1 MSQNSDAPK
10 PTAME
15 IQNENIKTL
24 ILDIRERIGRPV
36 SNRVVM
42 ATIESLGI
50 RNKDT
55 ETDYGIPSIYEL
67 ADLVYYELTTAEE
80 HIGAKNLKE
89 KEVLESGPRM
99 IQLSD
104 YFWVKTK
111 IFLKYYP
118 KGILHLIPILLQIAA
133 IVVFGYSLWTF
144 VGFNQVQSTAVV
156 LGVIIGLVSTGG
168 FVQVIGKQASFYYN
182 HEDFVMVRET
192 VNYLLKA
199 GSISIGLVLAVIFVC
214 NFFFHVYPYEVLLI
228 VFVYAFLIGLLLL
241 LLAPLHTIQQRWVIS
256 LAIITGTGVA
266 ITLKTQTV
274 LMTYFTHWIGIATA
288 VIIAKVFLSVYF
300 HRKIGNKKAMT
311 NLRVKSAIILYHN
324 YKYFLYGIF
333 VYVFIFTDRILA
345 WSCPQENG
353 PLPFIVLFEKNYELG
368 MDMAILMFLLLA
380 GVLEFSIAS
389 FTRFL
394 DITQKVTAYNKPEF
408 FNAQLKKMY
417 WQHIGFLLLTAAGIF
432 VLIYYM
438 MYASW
443 GYSGQF
449 NEELLGVS
457 VKVCVLGS
465 IGYLLLAWG
474 MLNTLYLF
482 TLGQPSK
489 PLKAI
494 ITAVLVNLIVGFVL
508 SRFVS
513 YEYSVVGMICGAGVF
528 MLMTM
533 RANMKFFNNLDYHY
547 YAAY

>member
-1 MSQNSDAPK
+1 
-10 PTAME
+10 ME

-55 ETDYGIPSIYEL
+55 EADFGISSIYEL
-67 ADLVYYELTTAEE
+67 ADLVSFELTTAEE

-89 KEVLESGPRM
+89 REVLATGPKM

-104 YFWVKTK
+104 YLWVRTK
-111 IFLKYYP
+111 IFLEYYP
-118 KGILHLIPILLQIAA
+118 KGILHLIPVLLQIVA
-133 IVVFGYSLWTF
+133 IVIFGYSLWTY

-168 FVQVIGKQASFYYN
+168 FVQVIGKQASFFWN
-182 HEDFVMVRET
+182 HEDYVMVEQT

-199 GSISIGLVLAVIFVC
+199 GSASIGLVLALIFVC
-214 NFFFHVYPYEVLLI
+214 NFFFHIYPYEMLMV

-256 LAIITGTGVA
+256 LAIISGTAVA
-266 ITLKTQTV
+266 ITLKEHTV
-274 LMTYFTHWIGIATA
+274 LMTYFTHWIGILVA
-288 VIIAKVFLSVYF
+288 VIIAKIFLVMF
-300 HRKIGNKKAMT
+300 FRKKIGRKKAIS
-311 NLRVKSAIILYHN
+311 NLRVPSAIIVYHN
-324 YKYFLYGIF
+324 YRYFLYGIF
-333 VYVFIFTDRILA
+333 IYVFIFIDRILA
-345 WSCPQENG
+345 WSCPQGNG
-353 PLPFIVLFEKNYELG
+353 PLPFVVLFEKYYELG
-368 MDMAILMFLLLA
+368 MDMAILVFLLLA

-394 DITQKVTAYNKPEF
+394 DIGQKVTAYNNRHF
-408 FNAQLKKMY
+408 FNNQLKKMY
-417 WQHIGFLLLTAAGIF
+417 WQHVGFLLLTAAAIF
-432 VLIYYM
+432 ILIYFL

-449 NEELLGVS
+449 NEELRGVS
-457 VKVCVLGS
+457 VKVCVLGG
-465 IGYLLLAWG
+465 IGYLFLAWG

-482 TLGQPSK
+482 TLGKPAK

-494 ITAVLVNLIVGFVL
+494 ITACLVNLVVGFVA
-508 SRFVS
+508 SRFIS
-513 YEYSVVGMICGAGVF
+513 YEYSVVGMVAGAAIF
-528 MLMTM
+528 MAMTL
-533 RANMKFFNNLDYHY
+533 RANIKFFNNLDYHY

>member
-1 MSQNSDAPK
+1 
-10 PTAME
+10 ME
-15 IQNENIKTL
+15 IQNENIKSL

-36 SNRVVM
+36 SNRVVV

-55 ETDYGIPSIYEL
+55 EADFGIPSVYEL
-67 ADLVYYELTTAEE
+67 ADLVFYELTTSEE
-80 HIGAKNLKE
+80 HIGAKNAKE
-89 KEVLESGPRM
+89 KEALATGPKM
-99 IQLSD
+99 IQISD
-104 YFWVKTK
+104 YLWVKTK
-111 IFLKYYP
+111 IFFKYYP
-118 KGILHLIPILLQIAA
+118 KGILHLLPVLLQIVA
-133 IVVFGYSLWTF
+133 IVVFGYSLWTY

-168 FVQVIGKQASFYYN
+168 FVQVIGKQASFYWN
-182 HEDFVMVRET
+182 HEDYVMVRET
-192 VNYLLKA
+192 VNYLLRA
-199 GSISIGLVLAVIFVC
+199 GSVSIGLVLAVIFVC
-214 NFFFHVYPYEVLLI
+214 NFFFHIYPYEVLLV

-256 LAIITGTGVA
+256 LAIITGTAVA
-266 ITLKTQTV
+266 ILLKEKTI
-274 LMTYFTHWIGIATA
+274 LMTYVTHWIGIATA
-288 VIIAKVFLSVYF
+288 VIIAKVFLVVF
-300 HRKIGNKKAMT
+300 FNKKIGKKKAIT

-345 WSCPQENG
+345 WSCPQGNG

-389 FTRFL
+389 FTKFL
-394 DITQKVTAYNKPEF
+394 DIGQKVTAYNSPEL
-408 FNAQLKKMY
+408 FNRQLKKMY
-417 WQHIGFLLLTAAGIF
+417 WQHIGFLFLTAIAVF
-432 VLIYYM
+432 ALIYQI
-438 MYASW
+438 MYAKW

-449 NEELLGVS
+449 GEDLQNVS
-457 VKVCVLGS
+457 VKVCVLGG

-482 TLGQPSK
+482 TLGKPSK

-494 ITAVLVNLIVGFVL
+494 ITACLVNVTLGFFL

-513 YEYSVVGMICGAGVF
+513 YEYSVLGMMIGAGIF
-528 MLMTM
+528 MAMTLK
-533 RANMKFFNNLDYHY
+533 ANLKFFNNLDYHY

>member
-1 MSQNSDAPK
+1 MNQNSESPK

-24 ILDIRERIGRPV
+24 IIDIRERIGRPV
-36 SNRVVM
+36 SNRVVV

-55 ETDYGIPSIYEL
+55 EADFGIPSIYEL
-67 ADLVYYELTTAEE
+67 ADLVYYELTTSED

-89 KEVLESGPRM
+89 KEALETGPKM

-104 YFWVKTK
+104 YMWVKTK

-118 KGILHLIPILLQIAA
+118 KGILHLLPVLLQIVA
-133 IVVFGYSLWTF
+133 IVIFGYSLWTY

-182 HEDFVMVRET
+182 HEDYVMVRET

-199 GSISIGLVLAVIFVC
+199 GSVSIGVVLAMIFVC
-214 NFFFHVYPYEVLLI
+214 NFFFHIYPYEVLLV

-256 LAIITGTGVA
+256 LAIITGTAVA
-266 ITLKTQTV
+266 ITLKEQTT
-274 LMTYFTHWIGIATA
+274 LMTYITHWIGIATA
-288 VIIAKVFLSVYF
+288 VVIAKVFLVLFFRSKI
-300 HRKIGNKKAMT
+300 RKNKSHS

-333 VYVFIFTDRILA
+333 VYIFIFTDRILA
-345 WSCPQENG
+345 WSCPQSNG

-368 MDMAILMFLLLA
+368 MDMAILVFLLLA

-389 FTRFL
+389 FTKFL
-394 DITQKVTAYNKPEF
+394 DIGQKVTAYNNPEF
-408 FNAQLKKMY
+408 FNKQLKKMY
-417 WQHIGFLLLTAAGIF
+417 WQHIGFLFLTSAAVF
-432 VLIYYM
+432 VLIYYI

-449 NEELLGVS
+449 NEELLSVS
-457 VKVCVLGS
+457 VKVCVIGG
-465 IGYLLLAWG
+465 IGYMLLAWG

-494 ITAVLVNLIVGFVL
+494 ITACLVNLVVGFVL
-508 SRFVS
+508 SRFVA
-513 YEYSVVGMICGAGVF
+513 YEYSVIGMLVGAAVF
-528 MLMTM
+528 MLMTL
-533 RANMKFFNNLDYHY
+533 RANIKFFNNLDYHY

>member
-1 MSQNSDAPK
+1 LNQNSAPK

-15 IQNENIKTL
+15 TQNENIKTL
-24 ILDIRERIGRPV
+24 ITDIRDRIGRPV
-36 SNRVVM
+36 SNRVVV

-55 ETDYGIPSIYEL
+55 ETDYGIPSIHEL
-67 ADLVYYELTTAEE
+67 ADLVYYELTTSEE

-89 KEVLESGPRM
+89 KEALASGPKM

-111 IFLKYYP
+111 IFFEYYP

-133 IVVFGYSLWTF
+133 IVVFGYSLWTY

-182 HEDFVMVRET
+182 HEDYVMVRET

-199 GSISIGLVLAVIFVC
+199 GSVSIGLVLAVIFVC
-214 NFFFHVYPYEVLLI
+214 NFFFHIYPYEVLLI

-256 LAIITGTGVA
+256 LAIISGTATA
-266 ITLKTQTV
+266 ITLKTQSDLT
-274 LMTYFTHWIGIATA
+274 TYFTHWIGIATA
-288 VIIAKVFLSVYF
+288 VIIAKVFLTVYF
-300 HRKIGNKKAMT
+300 RVKIDKKKATT
-311 NLRVKSAIILYHN
+311 NLRVKSAIVLYHN

-345 WSCPQENG
+345 WSCPQGEG

-394 DITQKVTAYNKPEF
+394 DITQRITAYNTPEF
-408 FNAQLKKMY
+408 FNKQLKKMY
-417 WQHIGFLLLTAAGIF
+417 WQHIGFLFLTATCVF

-449 NEELLGVS
+449 NEELLGIS
-457 VKVCVLGS
+457 IKVCVLGA

-482 TLGQPSK
+482 TLGQPAK
-489 PLKAI
+489 PLTAI
-494 ITAVLVNLIVGFVL
+494 MTGCLVNLLVGFIL
-508 SRFVS
+508 SRFIS
-513 YEYSVVGMICGAGVF
+513 YEYSVLGMVFGAAVF
-528 MLMTM
+528 MLMTL
-533 RANMKFFNNLDYHY
+533 RANMKFFNNLDYYY

>member
-1 MSQNSDAPK
+1 
-10 PTAME
+10 ME

-36 SNRVVM
+36 SNRVVV

-55 ETDYGIPSIYEL
+55 ESDFGIPSIYEL

-89 KEVLESGPRM
+89 QEAVSGGPKV

-111 IFLKYYP
+111 IFFTYYP
-118 KGILHLIPILLQIAA
+118 KGILHLLPILLQIAA
-133 IVVFGYSLWTF
+133 IVIFGYSLWTYI
-144 VGFNQVQSTAVV
+144 GFNQVQSTAVV

-168 FVQVIGKQASFYYN
+168 FVQVIGKQASFYWN
-182 HEDFVMVRET
+182 HGDYVMVKET

-199 GSISIGLVLAVIFVC
+199 GSVSIGLVLAAIFVC
-214 NFFFHVYPYEVLLI
+214 NFFFHIYPYEVLLV
-228 VFVYAFLIGLLLL
+228 VFVYAFLIGMLLL
-241 LLAPLHTIQQRWVIS
+241 LLAPLHTVQQRWVIS
-256 LAIITGTGVA
+256 LAIITGTAVA
-266 ITLKTQTV
+266 ITLKEQTN
-274 LMTYFTHWIGIATA
+274 LMTYYTHWIGISTA
-288 VIIAKVFLSVYF
+288 IIIARAFLVLFFRAKTRDKKVQSHV
-300 HRKIGNKKAMT
+300 
-311 NLRVKSAIILYHN
+311 RVKSAIILYHN

-333 VYVFIFTDRILA
+333 IYVFIFTDRMLA
-345 WSCPQENG
+345 WSCPQSDG

-368 MDMAILMFLLLA
+368 MDIAILVFLLLA

-394 DITQKVTAYNKPEF
+394 DIGQKITSCNNPEL
-408 FNAQLKKMY
+408 FNRQIKKMY
-417 WQHIGFLLLTAAGIF
+417 WQHIGFLLLTSAAIF
-432 VLIYYM
+432 VLIYFI

-449 NEELLGVS
+449 DEELRSVS
-457 VKVCVLGS
+457 VKVCILGG
-465 IGYLLLAWG
+465 IGYVLLAWG

-489 PLKAI
+489 PLKAV
-494 ITAVLVNLIVGFVL
+494 ITGCLVNLVVGFML

-513 YEYSVVGMICGAGVF
+513 YEYAVIGMIAGAGVF
-528 MLMTM
+528 MVMTL
-533 RANMKFFNNLDYHY
+533 RANLKFFNNLDYHY
-547 YAAY
+547 YAAF

>member
-1 MSQNSDAPK
+1 
-10 PTAME
+10 ME
-15 IQNENIKTL
+15 IQNENIKSL

-36 SNRVVM
+36 SNRVVV

-55 ETDYGIPSIYEL
+55 ESDFGIPSIYEL

-89 KEVLESGPRM
+89 KEAIATGPKV
-99 IQLSD
+99 IQMSD

-111 IFLKYYP
+111 IFLTYYP
-118 KGILHLIPILLQIAA
+118 KGILHLLPILLQIAA
-133 IVVFGYSLWTF
+133 IVVFGYSLWTY

-156 LGVIIGLVSTGG
+156 LGVMIGLISTGG
-168 FVQVIGKQASFYYN
+168 FVQVIGKQASFYWN
-182 HEDFVMVRET
+182 HEDYVMVKET

-199 GSISIGLVLAVIFVC
+199 GSVSIGLVLAAIFVC
-214 NFFFHVYPYEVLLI
+214 NFFFHIYPYEVLLV

-241 LLAPLHTIQQRWVIS
+241 LLAPLHTVQQRWVIS
-256 LAIITGTGVA
+256 LAMITGTAVA
-266 ITLKTQTV
+266 IILKQETI
-274 LMTYFTHWIGIATA
+274 LLTYCTHWIGIATA
-288 VIIAKVFLSVYF
+288 VIIARVFLVIF
-300 HRKIGNKKAMT
+300 FRKKIRKKKVNSA
-311 NLRVKSAIILYHN
+311 LRVKSAIILYHN

-333 VYVFIFTDRILA
+333 VYVFIFTDRMMA
-345 WSCPQENG
+345 WSCPQGEG
-353 PLPFIVLFEKNYELG
+353 QLPFVVFFEKNYELG
-368 MDMAILMFLLLA
+368 MDMAILVFLLLA

-394 DITQKVTAYNKPEF
+394 DIGQKITAYNNPAF
-408 FNAQLKKMY
+408 FNKQLKKMY
-417 WQHIGFLLLTAAGIF
+417 WQHIGFLFLTSAAIA
-432 VLIYYM
+432 VLIYFI

-449 NEELLGVS
+449 NEELRSVS
-457 VKVCVLGS
+457 IKVCVLGG
-465 IGYLLLAWG
+465 IGYMLLAWG

-494 ITAVLVNLIVGFVL
+494 ITSCLVNVIAGFIL
-508 SRFVS
+508 SRFIS
-513 YEYSVVGMICGAGVF
+513 YEYAVLGMVAGAGTF
-528 MLMTM
+528 MIMTL

>member
-1 MSQNSDAPK
+1 MNQNSDAPK

-55 ETDYGIPSIYEL
+55 ESDYGIPSIYEL
-67 ADLVYYELTTAEE
+67 ADLVYYELTTADE
-80 HIGAKNLKE
+80 HVGAKNLKE
-89 KEVLESGPRM
+89 KEAEANGPRM

-104 YFWVKTK
+104 YMWVKTK
-111 IFLKYYP
+111 IFLEYYP

-133 IVVFGYSLWTF
+133 IVVFGYSLWTY

-156 LGVIIGLVSTGG
+156 LGVIVGLVSTGG
-168 FVQVIGKQASFYYN
+168 FVQVIGKQASFYWN
-182 HEDFVMVRET
+182 HRDYVMVRET

-199 GSISIGLVLAVIFVC
+199 GSISIGLVLAAIFVC
-214 NFFFHVYPYEVLLI
+214 NFFFHIYPYEVLLI

-256 LAIITGTGVA
+256 LAIISGTAVA
-266 ITLKTQTV
+266 ITLKTQTN

-288 VIIAKVFLSVYF
+288 VIIAKTFLVIF
-300 HRKIGNKKAMT
+300 FKVKIGKKKAIT
-311 NLRVKSAIILYHN
+311 NMRAKTAIILYHN
-324 YKYFLYGIF
+324 YKYFLYGLFTYI
-333 VYVFIFTDRILA
+333 FIFTDRILA
-345 WSCPQENG
+345 WSCPQGDG

-389 FTRFL
+389 FTKFL
-394 DITQKVTAYNKPEF
+394 DITQKVTAYDNPGF
-408 FNAQLKKMY
+408 FNKKLKQMY
-417 WQHIGFLLLTAAGIF
+417 WQHIFFLFLTAAAIF
-432 VLIYYM
+432 VLIYFM
-438 MYASW
+438 IYASW

-449 NEELLGVS
+449 NEELLGIS
-457 VKVCVLGS
+457 VKVCVLGA

-482 TLGQPSK
+482 TLGQPAK

-494 ITAVLVNLIVGFVL
+494 MTAVLVNVGVGFIL
-508 SRFVS
+508 SRFIS
-513 YEYSVVGMICGAGVF
+513 YEYAVLGMVCGAAVF
-528 MLMTM
+528 VAMTL

>member
-1 MSQNSDAPK
+1 
-10 PTAME
+10 ME
-15 IQNENIKTL
+15 TQNENIKTL

-36 SNRVVM
+36 SNRVVV

-55 ETDYGIPSIYEL
+55 EADFGIPSIYEL
-67 ADLVYYELTTAEE
+67 ADLIYYELTTAEE
-80 HIGAKNLKE
+80 HIGAKNQKE
-89 KEVLESGPRM
+89 KEALVTGPKI
-99 IQLSD
+99 IQISD
-104 YFWVKTK
+104 YLWVKTK

-118 KGILHLIPILLQIAA
+118 KGILHLFPVLLQIVA
-133 IVVFGYSLWTF
+133 IVIFGYSLWTY

-168 FVQVIGKQASFYYN
+168 FVQVIGKQASFYWN
-182 HEDFVMVRET
+182 HEDYVMVKET
-192 VNYLLKA
+192 VDYLLKA
-199 GSISIGLVLAVIFVC
+199 GFVSIGLVLAVIFVC
-214 NFFFHVYPYEVLLI
+214 NFFFHIYPYEVLFV
-228 VFVYAFLIGLLLL
+228 VFMYAFLIGMLLL

-256 LAIITGTGVA
+256 LAIITGTALA
-266 ITLKTQTV
+266 ITLKEQTT

-288 VIIAKVFLSVYF
+288 VIIAKTFLVIF
-300 HRKIGNKKAMT
+300 FKRKIKKKKSAS

-333 VYVFIFTDRILA
+333 IYLFIFTDRILA
-345 WSCPQENG
+345 WSCPQNNG

-368 MDMAILMFLLLA
+368 MDMAILVFLLLA

-389 FTRFL
+389 FTKFL
-394 DITQKVTAYNKPEF
+394 DIGQKVTAYNVPEF
-408 FNAQLKKMY
+408 FNRQLKKMY
-417 WQHIGFLLLTAAGIF
+417 WQHIGFLFLTAAAVF
-432 VLIYYM
+432 VLIYYI

-449 NEELLGVS
+449 NEELMGVS
-457 VKVCVLGS
+457 IKVCVLGG
-465 IGYLLLAWG
+465 IGYLFLAWG

-494 ITAVLVNLIVGFVL
+494 ITACLVNLAVGFIL

-513 YEYSVVGMICGAGVF
+513 YEYSVLGMVSGAAVF
-528 MLMTM
+528 TLMTL
-533 RANMKFFNNLDYHY
+533 RANLKFFNNLDYHY

>member
-1 MSQNSDAPK
+1 
-10 PTAME
+10 ME
-15 IQNENIKTL
+15 TQNENIKTL
-24 ILDIRERIGRPV
+24 ITDIRDRIGRPV
-36 SNRVVM
+36 SNRVVV

-55 ETDYGIPSIYEL
+55 EADYGIPSIHEL
-67 ADLVYYELTTAEE
+67 ADLVYYELTTSEE

-89 KEVLESGPRM
+89 KEALVSGPKM
-99 IQLSD
+99 IQLSN

-111 IFLKYYP
+111 IFLEYYP

-133 IVVFGYSLWTF
+133 IVVFGYSLWTYI
-144 VGFNQVQSTAVV
+144 GFNQVQSTAVV

-182 HEDFVMVRET
+182 HEDYVMVKET

-199 GSISIGLVLAVIFVC
+199 GSVSIGIVLAVIFVC
-214 NFFFHVYPYEVLLI
+214 NFFFHIYPYEVLMI

-256 LAIITGTGVA
+256 LAIISGTAVA
-266 ITLKTQTV
+266 ISLKTQTD
-274 LMTYFTHWIGIATA
+274 LTTYFTHWIGIATA
-288 VIIAKVFLSVYF
+288 VVIAKVFLIVF
-300 HRKIGNKKAMT
+300 FRVKIDKKKATT

-345 WSCPQENG
+345 WSCPQGEG

-394 DITQKVTAYNKPEF
+394 DITQKITAYNQPEF
-408 FNAQLKKMY
+408 FNRQLKKMY
-417 WQHIGFLLLTAAGIF
+417 WQHIGCLFLTAAGVF

-449 NEELLGVS
+449 NEELLGIS
-457 VKVCVLGS
+457 IKVCVLGA

-482 TLGQPSK
+482 TLGQPAK

-494 ITAVLVNLIVGFVL
+494 ITGCLVNLFAGFIL

-513 YEYSVVGMICGAGVF
+513 YEYSVLGMVFGAGVF
-528 MLMTM
+528 MLMTL
-533 RANMKFFNNLDYHY
+533 RANMKFFNNLDYYY

>member
-1 MSQNSDAPK
+1 
-10 PTAME
+10 ME
-15 IQNENIKTL
+15 TQNENIKTL

-36 SNRVVM
+36 SNRVVV

-55 ETDYGIPSIYEL
+55 EADFGIPSIYEL
-67 ADLVYYELTTAEE
+67 ADLIYYELTTAEE
-80 HIGAKNLKE
+80 HIGAKNQKE
-89 KEVLESGPRM
+89 KEALVTGPKI
-99 IQLSD
+99 IQISD
-104 YFWVKTK
+104 YLWVKTK

-118 KGILHLIPILLQIAA
+118 KGILHLFPVLLQIVA
-133 IVVFGYSLWTF
+133 IVIFGYSLWTY

-168 FVQVIGKQASFYYN
+168 FVQVIGKQASFYWN
-182 HEDFVMVRET
+182 HEDYVMVKET
-192 VNYLLKA
+192 VDYLLKA
-199 GSISIGLVLAVIFVC
+199 GFVSIGLVLAVIFVC
-214 NFFFHVYPYEVLLI
+214 NFFFHIYPFEVLFV
-228 VFVYAFLIGLLLL
+228 VFMYAFLIGMLLL

-256 LAIITGTGVA
+256 LAIITGTALA
-266 ITLKTQTV
+266 ITLKEQTT

-288 VIIAKVFLSVYF
+288 VIIAKTFLVIF
-300 HRKIGNKKAMT
+300 FKRKIKKKKSAS

-333 VYVFIFTDRILA
+333 IYLFIFTDRILA
-345 WSCPQENG
+345 WSCPQNNG

-368 MDMAILMFLLLA
+368 MDMAILVFLLLA

-389 FTRFL
+389 FTKFL
-394 DITQKVTAYNKPEF
+394 DIGQKVTAYNVPEF
-408 FNAQLKKMY
+408 FNRQLKKMY
-417 WQHIGFLLLTAAGIF
+417 WQHIGFLFLTAAAVF
-432 VLIYYM
+432 VLIYYI

-449 NEELLGVS
+449 NEELMGVS
-457 VKVCVLGS
+457 IKVCVLGG
-465 IGYLLLAWG
+465 IGYLFLAWG

-494 ITAVLVNLIVGFVL
+494 ITACLVNLAVGFIL

-513 YEYSVVGMICGAGVF
+513 YEYSVLGMVSGAAVF
-528 MLMTM
+528 TLMTL
-533 RANMKFFNNLDYHY
+533 RANLKFFNNLDYHY